1 METTRNR
8 AAVLAKFLRA
18 STKQLRDVGR
28 RVDAEAEI
36 SRGEALA
43 SINGVAEVLE
53 DVAAGPAPLPD
64 PEAQR

>member
-28 RVDAEAEI
+28 RVDSDAEAA
-36 SRGEALA
+36 RTDALEA
-43 SINGVAEVLE
+43 IDGVAEQLE
-53 DVAAGPAPLPD
+53 EVAAGPAPD
-64 PEAQR
+64 PEAR